1 MKRQITCLLAVCMLS
16 ALLCGCGRS
25 EKQTAGT
32 KPTAPVQT
40 AAATEAP
47 EPQTLGDIPDVDD
60 IVRCYKELV
69 NGNYGVEYD
78 SSAPLPGGFDG
89 VGEWYP
95 VTNYGSLS
103 ELRRHVQQYLSDAL
117 MEQRHF
123 GDSLQEVDGKLY
135 FRRGSVG
142 YVSYK
147 ADMQTEVLRYAEGDA
162 EFGAKC
168 YLTYIP
174 IYGSGDDYCGDSTF
188 IIGLCSDGRYR
199 ILAVTS

>member
-89 VGEWYP
+89 AGEWYP

-123 GDSLQEVDGKLY
+123 GDSLQEVDGRLY